1 MADVIQRL
9 LKSNEP
15 AVRYKTLVHVLGKS
29 PYSALAIRAQREM
42 KQTGVVPRL
51 LTELRKDGTIPRH
64 PYSKWRGAHWI
75 LAALA
80 DMGYP
85 PGDKALVPLQEQ
97 VYEWLLSEER
107 LAKIRT
113 INGRTRRCA
122 SQEGNALYY
131 LIALGLDDDRTPQL
145 AEWLVKWQWPDGG
158 WNCDRNP
165 DAVNSSYHE
174 SLIPLRALNL
184 YAGRSGDRKTQKAA
198 DKAVELFLKRRLFK
212 RLRDGKTIK
221 SQFTRLHYPYYW
233 YYNTLYALKVI
244 AEVGC
249 IDGERC
255 ADALNLLEGK
265 RLSSGAFPAEKRY
278 YHVRATDKRCGGV
291 STIYW
296 GPTDK
301 KKMNEFVTVD
311 ALMVL
316 KAAGRMK

>member
-1 MADVIQRL
+1 MADLIQRL
-9 LKSNEP
+9 LKSKEP
-15 AVRYKTLVHVLGKS
+15 TVRYKTLVHVLGKS
-29 PYSALAIRAQREM
+29 PKSTEARKARNEM
-42 KQTGVVPRL
+42 KQTGVAPKL
-51 LTELRKDGTIPRH
+51 LAELRRKGTIPRH

-85 PGDKALVPLQEQ
+85 PGEKELLPLREQ

-113 INGRTRRCA
+113 ISGRTRRCA

-131 LIALGLDDDRTPQL
+131 LITLGLDDERTPQL
-145 AEWLVKWQWPDGG
+145 ADWLIKWQWPDGG

-165 DAVNSSYHE
+165 EAVNSSYHE

-184 YAGRSGDRKTQKAA
+184 HAGESGDKRAEKAVNR
-198 DKAVELFLKRRLFK
+198 AVELFLKRRLYK

-233 YYNTLYALKVI
+233 YYNTLYALKVM
-244 AEVGC
+244 AEAGC
-249 IDGERC
+249 IDDERC
-255 ADALNLLEGK
+255 KEALDLLESK
-265 RLSSGAFPAEKRY
+265 RLRSGAFPANKRY
-278 YHVRATDKRCGGV
+278 YCVRANDKRGGGI
-291 STIYW
+291 SATHW

-301 KKMNEFVTVD
+301 NKANEFVTVD
-311 ALMVL
+311 ALIVI
-316 KAAGRMK
+316 KAARRSD

>member
-1 MADVIQRL
+1 MADIIQRL
-9 LKSNEP
+9 LKSKEP
-15 AVRYKTLVHVLGKS
+15 SVRYKTLVHLLGKS
-29 PYSALAIRAQREM
+29 PFTIAAIHAQQEM
-42 KQTGVVPRL
+42 KYTGVAPRL
-51 LTELRKDGTIPRH
+51 LTELRREGAIPRH

-85 PGDKALVPLQEQ
+85 TGDNGLVPLREQ

-113 INGRTRRCA
+113 INDRTRRCA

-131 LIALGLDDDRTPQL
+131 LITLGLDDERTSQL
-145 AEWLVKWQWPDGG
+145 ADWLVKWQWQDGG

-165 DAVNSSYHE
+165 YATNSSYHE

-184 YAGRSGDRKTQKAA
+184 YAGKSGDKKAE
-198 DKAVELFLKRRLFK
+198 KAVERAAELFLKRRLFK

-233 YYNTLYALKVI
+233 YYNTLYALKVM
-244 AEVGC
+244 AEIGR
-249 IDGERC
+249 IDDKRC
-255 ADALNLLEGK
+255 AVALDLLESK
-265 RLSSGAFPAEKRY
+265 RLRSGAFPAETRY
-278 YHVRATDKRCGGV
+278 YCVRATDKRCGGR
-291 STIYW
+291 SSIRW

-311 ALMVL
+311 ALTVL
-316 KAAGRMK
+316 KASGRLK

>member
-9 LKSNEP
+9 LKSKEP

-29 PYSALAIRAQREM
+29 PKSTEARKARNKMRQVGVAHKLLAEFRRGGA
-42 KQTGVVPRL
+42 
-51 LTELRKDGTIPRH
+51 IPRH

-85 PGDKALVPLQEQ
+85 PGDKELVPLREQ
-97 VYEWLLSEER
+97 VYDWLLSEER
-107 LAKIRT
+107 FAKIRT

-131 LIALGLDDDRTPQL
+131 LITLGLDDERTPKL
-145 AEWLVKWQWPDGG
+145 ANWLIKWQWPDGG

-165 DAVNSSYHE
+165 EAVNSSYHE

-184 YAGRSGDRKTQKAA
+184 YAVKSGDRKAQKAVERA
-198 DKAVELFLKRRLFK
+198 AELFLKRRLYK
-212 RLRDGKTIK
+212 RLRDGKTIS

-233 YYNTLYALKVI
+233 YYSTLYALKVM
-244 AEVGC
+244 AETGH
-249 IDGERC
+249 IGDERC
-255 ADALNLLEGK
+255 KDALDLLASK
-265 RLSSGAFPAEKRY
+265 RLNSGAFAAEKRY
-278 YHVRATDKRCGGV
+278 YHVRTTDKRCGGG
-291 STIYW
+291 SATYW

-301 KKMNEFVTVD
+301 NKMNEFVTVD
-311 ALMVL
+311 ALTVL
-316 KAAGRMK
+316 KASGRLK